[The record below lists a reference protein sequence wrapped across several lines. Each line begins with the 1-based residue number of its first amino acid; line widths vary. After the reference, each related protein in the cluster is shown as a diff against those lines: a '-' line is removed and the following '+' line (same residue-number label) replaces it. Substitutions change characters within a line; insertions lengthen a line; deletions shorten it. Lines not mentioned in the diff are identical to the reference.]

1 MLKVNTK
8 IFPTR
13 GMKSPNNRVAQ
24 KNSTIDHS
32 INSVEDL
39 ASFLL
44 LLMSAT
50 LFCFYLTMK
59 NLQTLDM
66 IYILLLEIHFML
78 KSM

>member
-1 MLKVNTK
+1 
-8 IFPTR
+8 
-13 GMKSPNNRVAQ
+13 MKSTNNRVAQ
-24 KNSTIDHS
+24 KHSTIDHS

-66 IYILLLEIHFML
+66 IFVVARNTFYA
-78 KSM
+78 